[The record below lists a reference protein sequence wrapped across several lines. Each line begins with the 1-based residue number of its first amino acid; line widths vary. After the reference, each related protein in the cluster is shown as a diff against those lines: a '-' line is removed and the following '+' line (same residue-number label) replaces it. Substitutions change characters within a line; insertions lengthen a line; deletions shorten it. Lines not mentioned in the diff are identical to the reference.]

1 MPPFAPSE
9 RVILLGAGATLG
21 SIFPPGFTP
30 ECRPP
35 LNADFFTQLQRITS
49 KHQKLIRQVMS
60 DVVGLFGSNFSL
72 TLEEYF
78 TQLEFLAEAVELTP
92 AKGGAFSTSDLR
104 TKRER
109 LMGALAAVLEMST
122 DVAVRKGGGCELHER
137 LVGELEAKDTVITFN
152 YDCVLDHALRRHG
165 AGKWGTRYG
174 YTIPTEYTI
183 ENEDAWDA
191 DPPASASTK
200 SIHLLK
206 MHGSLNWQVS
216 DSEQHIKMK
225 RRLHRTN
232 GIPQFT
238 VIPPVWNKR
247 AMDQDLFR
255 IVWRNAERA
264 IRNARHIAVV
274 GFSFTPTDLGVQS
287 LFRVALAKSN
297 LKTLVIANP
306 SQTDRGHVR
315 AVFAKAL
322 EGNVMVRQYQDF
334 AAFLDAY
341 PGCFS

>member
-1 MPPFAPSE
+1 M
-9 RVILLGAGATLG
+9 
-21 SIFPPGFTP
+21 
-30 ECRPP
+30 
-35 LNADFFTQLQRITS
+35 ADIVS
-49 KHQKLIRQVMS
+49 
-60 DVVGLFGSNFSL
+60 LFGSNFSL

-92 AKGGAFSTSDLR
+92 AGGGAFSTADLR
-104 TKRER
+104 LKRER

-122 DVAVRKGGGCELHER
+122 DVAVRQGGGCELHER
-137 LVGELEAKDTVITFN
+137 LVAELRPKDTIITFN
-152 YDCVLDHALRRHG
+152 YDCVLDHALRRHA
-165 AGKWGTRYG
+165 AGKWATRHG
-174 YTIPTEYTI
+174 YTFPTEYTI

-200 SIHLLK
+200 SIHVLK

-216 DSEQHIKMK
+216 DADDHVKMK

-232 GIPQFT
+232 GIPKFT

-247 AMDQDLFR
+247 AMDQHLFK
-255 IVWRNAERA
+255 VLWRNAERA

-274 GFSFTPTDLGVQS
+274 GFSFTPTDLHVQS
-287 LFRVALAKSN
+287 LFRVALAKAN

-306 SQTDRGHVR
+306 SQEDRGHVR
-315 AVFAKAL
+315 AVFAKPL
-322 EGNVMVRQYQDF
+322 ERDVIVRQYKDF
-334 AAFLDAY
+334 EAFVDAY

>member
-1 MPPFAPSE
+1 
-9 RVILLGAGATLG
+9 VILLGAGATLG
-21 SIFPPGFTP
+21 AVFPNFTP

-49 KHQKLIRQVMS
+49 KHQKMIRQVMADIVS
-60 DVVGLFGSNFSL
+60 LFGSNFTL

-78 TQLEFLAEAVELTP
+78 TQLEFLAEAVKLAP
-92 AKGGAFSTSDLR
+92 AGKPGYSSADLR
-104 TKRER
+104 VKRER

-122 DVAVRKGGGCELHER
+122 DVAVRQGGGCQLHER
-137 LVGELEAKDTVITFN
+137 LVQSLEAKDTVITFN

-165 AGKWGTRYG
+165 AGKWSTRYG
-174 YTIPTEYTI
+174 YTFPTDYAI

-191 DPPASASTK
+191 DPPANASTK
-200 SIHLLK
+200 SVHVLK

-216 DSEQHIKMK
+216 EGDDHHIKMK

-232 GIPQFT
+232 GIPKFT
-238 VIPPVWNKR
+238 VIPPVWNKL
-247 AMDQDLFR
+247 AMDQHLFK
-255 IVWRNAERA
+255 VLWQNAERA

-274 GFSFTPTDLGVQS
+274 GFSFTPTDLHVQS

-306 SQTDRGHVR
+306 SQEDRGHVG

-322 EGNVMVRQYQDF
+322 ERDVIVRQYQDF
-334 AAFLDAY
+334 GAFVDSY
-341 PGCFS
+341 PECFS